1 MKKIPMKAPEM
12 LRTATALALVALLA
26 ACASAPPPNAQL
38 AVGQAALERA
48 SGAAAAEAP
57 LELAA
62 ARDKMARANLAYVNK
77 DYALARQLSEQAEA
91 DANLAESQA
100 RSERAQR
107 ALEEVRAGVRQLREE
122 MNRK

>member
-1 MKKIPMKAPEM
+1 MKNLRLSAPEL
-12 LRTATALALVALLA
+12 LRTTSALALVALLA

-62 ARDKMARANLAYVNK
+62 ARDKMARANLAYANK